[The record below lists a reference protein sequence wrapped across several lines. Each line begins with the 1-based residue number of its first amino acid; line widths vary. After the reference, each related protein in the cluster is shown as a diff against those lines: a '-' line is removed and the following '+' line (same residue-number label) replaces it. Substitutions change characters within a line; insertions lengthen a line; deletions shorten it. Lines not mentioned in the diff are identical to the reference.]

1 MSTKSYAT
9 GIFNKVKNR
18 AIGEYDVHRE
28 LMGDLRNILDDDIGK
43 LRLKNATSMS
53 FTSRGAGKAA
63 MIGAVAN
70 VAYNWNDYHNSD
82 LVNASIGATAGIL
95 GKGILGIAGEYKH
108 LKKFY

>member
-28 LMGDLRNILDDDIGK
+28 LMSDFRNILNNDVDK

-53 FTSRGAGKAA
+53 FTSTGAGKAA

-70 VAYNWNDYHNSD
+70 EAYNWNDYNKSTIG
-82 LVNASIGATAGIL
+82 NIATGATAGIL
-95 GKGILGIAGEYKH
+95 AKGVLGIAGEYKH